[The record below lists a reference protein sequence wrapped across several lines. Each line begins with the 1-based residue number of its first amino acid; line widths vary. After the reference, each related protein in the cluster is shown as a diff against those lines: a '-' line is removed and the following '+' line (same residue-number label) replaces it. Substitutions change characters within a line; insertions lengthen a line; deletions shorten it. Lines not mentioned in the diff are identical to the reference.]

1 MAQRGPLDEVAVP
14 EPRAG
19 DQSSAEPDVEAASAT
34 DDAADPEAKPE
45 PAPAPEAEA
54 ESEAEAEAE
63 ESEEVAPGEQI
74 VVTAV
79 DPAEVTQDLAN
90 RLAALDRS
98 EMVAS
103 GRNLAVVNAR
113 ALLTKLQ
120 TLSGALW
127 VAGPPKS
134 PVGWA
139 TLTTPA
145 EGAVLHGTVSTRN
158 RRKGVASRLM
168 KDVLA
173 YAGEQE
179 YAAITCSTWT
189 DSPSETFLRQQGFE
203 ARPQPHAVRCQDLY
217 ATAERRRRIGEDT
230 AGYGASYEL
239 STSEEELEQGAT
251 VYRVIATH
259 LITGAEVGSA
269 ELSVAEGAP
278 EFAVNG
284 TVQVDPRHRG
294 TRLGTLMA
302 LELIAFVQA
311 KSKKVRTIQVS
322 SPAADPYITTILDR
336 IGFRVIGTQSDHRLR
351 LR

>member
-1 MAQRGPLDEVAVP
+1 MAVP
-14 EPRAG
+14 APRPGDEEP
-19 DQSSAEPDVEAASAT
+19 E
-34 DDAADPEAKPE
+34 
-45 PAPAPEAEA
+45 
-54 ESEAEAEAE
+54 
-63 ESEEVAPGEQI
+63 EEVPAGEQI
-74 VVTAV
+74 LVTAI
-79 DPAEVTQDLAN
+79 DPADLTQDLAN

-103 GRNLAVVNAR
+103 GHNLALVNAR

-127 VAGPPKS
+127 VAGPSKS
-134 PVGWA
+134 PTGWA

-145 EGAVLHGTVSTRN
+145 EGAILHGTVSTRN
-158 RRKGVASRLM
+158 RRKGVASRLLEE
-168 KDVLA
+168 VLA

-179 YAAITCSTWT
+179 YGAITCSAWT
-189 DSPSETFLRQQGFE
+189 GSPSESFLRGHGFE
-203 ARPQPHAVRCQDLY
+203 TRPQLSTVRCQDLY
-217 ATAERRRRIGEDT
+217 ATAERRTRIAEDT

-239 STSEEELEQGAT
+239 ATSAEELAQAGS
-251 VYRVIATH
+251 VFRVVASH
-259 LITGAEVGSA
+259 LITGAVVGSA

-284 TVQVDPRHRG
+284 MVHVDPRHRG

-311 KSKKVRTIQVS
+311 SSRKVRVIQVS

-336 IGFRVIGTQSDHRLR
+336 IGFRVVGTQTDHLLR